1 MSTEVSSQKSIPNGR
16 WFRIIP
22 TLIVLYI
29 VAYMDRMNIGVAMA
43 GGMNE
48 ALGLSMTI
56 SGLAAGI
63 FSVGYLF
70 LQIPGG
76 HIAEHGSAKKFIFW
90 TIIAWGGL
98 SMLTGFAQ
106 NEWQLLV
113 ARFLLGFA
121 EGGVQP
127 AILVIISN
135 WFPAKELG
143 RANSYFFS
151 CLALS
156 IIVATPF
163 SAWIADVAGWRW
175 IFIIEGLLSL
185 MLIFVWLPLI
195 SDHPEDAKWISPE
208 EKEYLVET
216 LRAERKAQAVGT
228 ASATYTQLLA
238 DHNMWLLTAVYL
250 CNMTGQFGFLMW
262 LPTIVKNLTKLGM
275 TNVGLLS
282 AVPYI
287 AALVGLYIFAILSDR
302 DQNRRL
308 YTTIIQIGFG
318 VSLLLSTQFS
328 QQIWVSYALLVL
340 TGLFTKAFNG
350 QFWTLPPLLFPAGIG
365 GGARG
370 GINAIGNLGGFFGP
384 FLVGWITT
392 LFNMQTAI
400 YCLVFISL
408 TGAVLTLFLPGIT
421 AGKMMIRRD
430 T

>member
-216 LRAERKAQAVGT
+216 LRAEREAQAVGK

-408 TGAVLTLFLPGIT
+408 TGAVLTLFLPAIT
-421 AGKMMIRRD
+421 AGKVISGRD